1 MRVRGHRRADYATMA
16 ETMLLAIA
24 IEIGVRLQPISNVMG
39 WLDRLRPSA
48 SRKASTPSYGLDR
61 FAAAA
66 YRLLPLGG
74 TCLRESLVLYAL
86 LRRRGATPRLC
97 LGVKKEGGTLTAH
110 SWIECGA
117 LTTRAEHS
125 AFVQLTTSR

>member
-24 IEIGVRLQPISNVMG
+24 IETGLRLRPISIVMG
-39 WLDRLRPSA
+39 WLDGLRPSA
-48 SRKASTPSYGLDR
+48 SRMASTPSYGLER

-66 YRLLPLGG
+66 YRLLPLRA

-86 LRRRGATPRLC
+86 LRRRAATPRLC
-97 LGVKKEGGTLTAH
+97 LGVKREGDTLTAH

-117 LTTRAEHS
+117 LTTRREHA
-125 AFVQLTTSR
+125 AFVQLTASR

>member
-1 MRVRGHRRADYATMA
+1 MRVRGHRRADYTTMA

-24 IEIGVRLQPISNVMG
+24 IELGLRLWPISIVMG
-39 WLDRLRPSA
+39 WLDGLRPSA
-48 SRKASTPSYGLDR
+48 SRMASTPSYGLDR

-66 YRLLPLGG
+66 YRLLPLSG

-97 LGVKKEGGTLTAH
+97 LGVKKERGTLTAH

-117 LTTRAEHS
+117 LTTKDDHS
-125 AFVQLTTSR
+125 AFVQLTTSS